1 MSKKKLLREKEFDAI
16 AVSLWQM
23 EDI

>member
-23 EDI
+23 EDL